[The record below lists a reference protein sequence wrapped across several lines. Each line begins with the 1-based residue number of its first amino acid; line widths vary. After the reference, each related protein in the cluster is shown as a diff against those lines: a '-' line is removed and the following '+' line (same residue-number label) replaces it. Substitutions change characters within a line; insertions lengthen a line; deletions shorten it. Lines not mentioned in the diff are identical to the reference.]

1 MGASEGVTDE
11 ISRLLFSSFQGHPGV
26 SFSKSDISRMW
37 SLEMQW
43 FSPGYSSSL
52 VDRLHSQGWLV
63 GTPEALL
70 PLPGFDLLPPPLGWQ
85 PFLARPE
92 EIPPS
97 SVANI
102 AEYEA
107 KESPVTVR
115 DNTPPPSVDDGI
127 SPDMAQP
134 MISLVSR
141 RSGLERREVVRRAQ
155 RKRRALGPVTLVMA
169 LALLAREQSLDMHE
183 VMELI
188 APGPHSR
195 S

>member
-1 MGASEGVTDE
+1 MGASEGVADE

-26 SFSKSDISRMW
+26 SFSKSEISRMW

-43 FSPGYSSSL
+43 FSPESSSSL

-70 PLPGFDLLPPPLGWQ
+70 PLPGFVLLPPPLGWQ

-92 EIPPS
+92 DIPLS

-102 AEYEA
+102 AQDVPNEA
-107 KESPVTVR
+107 PVQAL
-115 DNTPPPSVDDGI
+115 DNPPPPSVDDDI

-188 APGPHSR
+188 APGSHSR